1 MNYIK
6 FAIISLLLVL
16 AACGSVPEK
25 DASLGNNRVKQTI
38 PEGAEQAYAQALAAI
53 DQQDWANAESLLL
66 AMQEQYPQLA
76 SVTSSLGWVYWQ
88 QGDSEKAISVLE
100 PLIGNE
106 TLYKP
111 DAYMNLALIYRE
123 QGLFKEAENVYN
135 QAVTIWPNDADLHIN
150 AGILQDL
157 YLGQLS
163 KALEHYQQA
172 QAVSSKRNKTLEGW
186 IKDLERRTQ

>member
-6 FAIISLLLVL
+6 LLVIGLLLVL

-25 DASLGNNRVKQTI
+25 NNAANARVKQPI
-38 PEGAEQAYAQALAAI
+38 PAGAEQAYQQVLSAI
-53 DQQDWANAESLLL
+53 EQQDWVGAESLLL
-66 AMQEQYPQLA
+66 AMQAQYPVLA
-76 SVTSSLGWVYWQ
+76 SVTSTLGWVYWQ
-88 QGDSEKAISVLE
+88 QGDSDNAISVLE

-106 TLYKP
+106 SLYKP

-123 QGLFKEAENVYN
+123 QGLFKKAESLYN
-135 QAVTIWPNDADLHIN
+135 QAVTIWPNDAQLHIN

-163 KALEHYQQA
+163 KALTHYQQA

-186 IKDLERRTQ
+186 IKDLERRVQ